1 MARYSFP
8 KQCGRAALSGGMAA
22 VGLALAGGRSGSVD
36 ATLVAGFVVFALMF
50 GFIAAVHIRRVF
62 DRREQVVIDARELYV
77 RAHGETRIALRSIK
91 GIAQDMGRLSLTLHK
106 PSKYPI
112 ETRHRRMIYRLNGP
126 LAKGFF
132 GDVWIWTNQL
142 DQPPAAFVDAI
153 RAHRPS
159 SEFERKLWALE
170 DGAQT

>member
-1 MARYSFP
+1 VARYSIP
-8 KQCGRAALSGGMAA
+8 KQCGRAALSGGMAT
-22 VGLALAGGRSGSVD
+22 VGLALAGGRSGAVD
-36 ATLVAGFVVFALMF
+36 AALVASSVVFALMF

-62 DRREQVVIDARELYV
+62 DRREQVVIDARGLYV

-91 GIAQDMGRLSLTLHK
+91 GIAQEMGRLSLTLHK

-112 ETRHRRMIYRLNGP
+112 ETRRRRMIYRLNGP

-153 RAHRPS
+153 RAHRVLTA
-159 SEFERKLWALE
+159 FEKDLE
-170 DGAQT
+170 ERIAASR